1 VAGTSAERAGTVP
14 VADHNGCNSVL
25 GWEVF
30 AATSV
35 LALDGTVLIGCRR
48 LDRHADQIRTMV
60 LRVGEDERSARAAAM
75 LNRWRVRGTSLRLR
89 PTAVSGVIELYEGDR
104 AILRAPL
111 LVA

>member
-1 VAGTSAERAGTVP
+1 M
-14 VADHNGCNSVL
+14 
-25 GWEVF
+25 F